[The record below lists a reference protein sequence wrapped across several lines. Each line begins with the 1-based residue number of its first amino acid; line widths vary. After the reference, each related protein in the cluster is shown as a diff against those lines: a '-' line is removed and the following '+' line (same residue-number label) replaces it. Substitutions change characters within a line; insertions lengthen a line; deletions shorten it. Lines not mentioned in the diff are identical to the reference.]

1 MINVNQTI
9 KTRQAVLTVKTADH
23 KKNLSHYMKQSSIR
37 SKSSETGNRKEN
49 TDNASSVAV
58 ENIRTTWKRS
68 VYESRHQLK
77 QRQYR
82 LRSPGNTAE
91 PDAKPDTRPIAVI
104 KRRIGTVVRNN
115 YQIQMMH
122 AAVHRYT
129 EKVKNLNRFTL
140 SVSNTFTTAGTIFS
154 RTLNGLKMSIN
165 VVSNIFSFGI
175 GILCLLTMTTFFGVF
190 STFTNT
196 TVIAEGI
203 EIPEASVQ
211 PDFTNE
217 DAWGDNNPYTRLGL
231 TGQCTWFAWGRFYEI
246 YGYDPGFTGD
256 GWSCASQLVAAHPDR
271 FELSYYPAAGAIF
284 STIGHNHVGIV
295 ISVDG
300 NQITIQ
306 DGNQDGVSN
315 PFIEAITDWRE
326 VTYDIDAFVEHHGG
340 VIYAVPINTEEPIQ

>member
-1 MINVNQTI
+1 MNRTI
-9 KTRQAVLTVKTADH
+9 KTRQAVLSVKTADH
-23 KKNLSHYMKQSSIR
+23 KKNLSHYMKQSLIR
-37 SKSSETGNRKEN
+37 SKPIESRNSSNTEN
-49 TDNASSVAV
+49 GSSPSANAI
-58 ENIRTTWKRS
+58 ENIQTTWKRS
-68 VYESRHQLK
+68 FYESGHRLK
-77 QRQYR
+77 QRQYT
-82 LRSPGNTAE
+82 LRSLRNAPDVETIPSKRPAAVLKRGISTA
-91 PDAKPDTRPIAVI
+91 
-104 KRRIGTVVRNN
+104 VRNN
-115 YQIQMMH
+115 YQIRMMKH
-122 AAVHRYT
+122 TVHRYT
-129 EKVKNLNRFTL
+129 ESIRNYNYFTR
-140 SVSNTFTTAGTIFS
+140 SVSNTISSAGVILSKTFV
-154 RTLNGLKMSIN
+154 GLKTSITT
-165 VVSNIFSFGI
+165 VSNVFSFGI
-175 GILCLLTMTTFFGVF
+175 GVLCLLTMTTFFGVF

-217 DAWGDNNPYTRLGL
+217 DAWGDNNPYTRLGF

-246 YGYDPGFTGD
+246 YGYSPGFTGD
-256 GWSCASQLVAAHPDR
+256 GWSCASQLVAAHPER
-271 FELSYYPAAGAIF
+271 FELSYYPAAGAVF

-340 VIYAVPINTEEPIQ
+340 VIYAVPIQSPPQ